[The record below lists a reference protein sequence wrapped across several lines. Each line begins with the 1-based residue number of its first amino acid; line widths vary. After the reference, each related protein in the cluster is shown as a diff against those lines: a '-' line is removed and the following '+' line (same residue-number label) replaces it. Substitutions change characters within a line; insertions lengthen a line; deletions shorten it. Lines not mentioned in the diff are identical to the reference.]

1 MNGWWFAA
9 GCVGLF
15 LLLWV
20 VMDQRRSRKE
30 AMKLAASRPNLS
42 EGEFLSAVAAAA
54 DPDVAQ
60 YLWEEL
66 AAYWSPATPHPDD
79 DFLKNLSI
87 DPDEPQDWL
96 ERFCQQRGYDWRAWP
111 MWEEGRPTT
120 VRSFAAWLAEGRR
133 HAETLA

>member
-1 MNGWWFAA
+1 MNGWWFAV

-20 VMDQRRSRKE
+20 VMERRWRSD
-30 AMKLAASRPNLS
+30 AAKLAASRPNPS
-42 EGEFLSAVAAAA
+42 EGEFLSAVADVA
-54 DPDVAQ
+54 DPAIAQ

-66 AAYWSPATPHPDD
+66 ADYWSPATPHPDD
-79 DFLKNLSI
+79 DFLKNFPI

-96 ERFCQQRGYDWRAWP
+96 ERFCQQRSYDWRAWP
-111 MWEEGRPTT
+111 MWDEGRPTT

-133 HAETLA
+133 YAEASA

>member
-9 GCVGLF
+9 GCIGLF
-15 LLLWV
+15 LLLWI
-20 VMDQRRSRKE
+20 VMARRWRND

-42 EGEFLSAVAAAA
+42 EDEFLSAIADVA
-54 DPDVAQ
+54 DPDIAQ
-60 YLWEEL
+60 YLWDEL

-79 DFLKNLSI
+79 DFLNSLSI
-87 DPDEPQDWL
+87 DPDEPQFWL

-120 VRSFAAWLAEGRR
+120 VRHFAQWLVDGRRRAEGM
-133 HAETLA
+133 A